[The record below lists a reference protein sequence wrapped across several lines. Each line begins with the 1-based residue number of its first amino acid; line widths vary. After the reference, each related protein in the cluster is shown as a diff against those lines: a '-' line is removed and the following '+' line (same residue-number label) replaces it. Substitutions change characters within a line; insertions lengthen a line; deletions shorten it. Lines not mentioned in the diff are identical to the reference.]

1 MDRHCTQPI
10 AHLGIGR
17 VQVLGDAQEMQIG
30 PVVENGGAGRDANG
44 AAQAA
49 HQREE
54 AACRLN
60 TGRAKARQGPT

>member
-30 PVVENGGAGRDANG
+30 PVVENGGACRDANG
-44 AAQAA
+44 AAQASA
-49 HQREE
+49 
-54 AACRLN
+54 
-60 TGRAKARQGPT
+60 